1 MTLAQSTECA
11 REMTSQATST
21 MKATVINRFNH
32 LSHGRRCFLLSTPE
46 SIRRRPY
53 GGPANCDTAPGITPD
68 CRSCRSAEH
77 TSELQS
83 LLRISYAAFCF
94 QKTTIRT
101 TPERHIA
108 KR

>member
-1 MTLAQSTECA
+1 MRISDWSSDVCSSDLGISRSDVMTLAQSTECA

-68 CRSCRSAEH
+68 CRSCWRDAVNEG
-77 TSELQS
+77 
-83 LLRISYAAFCF
+83 
-94 QKTTIRT
+94 
-101 TPERHIA
+101 
-108 KR
+108 